1 MGDFA
6 SKLKNINSILWALS
20 ALKFTK
26 ANSIIDKDNALSEL
40 EKRDVIKETNG
51 LFQSLLVNNEKVS
64 L

>member
-1 MGDFA
+1 M
-6 SKLKNINSILWALS
+6 SILS